1 MGTTYRYSESNTN
14 ILVKPFCRFG
24 NLFRRGTCKKYL
36 LWYQSVAMSR
46 TTLFTVGADTRLQ
59 PSFVCR
65 GKEAHDNEYVHDGQ
79 HREGKLCPI
88 PLESTA
94 LFIHDT
100 CPLEPRLV
108 DFVLA
113 RLY

>member
-1 MGTTYRYSESNTN
+1 
-14 ILVKPFCRFG
+14 
-24 NLFRRGTCKKYL
+24 
-36 LWYQSVAMSR
+36 MSR

-79 HREGKLCPI
+79 HRMRP
-88 PLESTA
+88 A